1 MGWAPDGLIEGI
13 EVADCGFGIGVQ
25 WHAEAIVE
33 QPEQLALFRE
43 FVAAAGRYGSG
54 TGERLRRAA

>member
-1 MGWAPDGLIEGI
+1 VEGI
-13 EVADCGFGIGVQ
+13 EVPDCGWAVGVQ

-43 FVAAAGRYGSG
+43 FVATAGDYGSG